1 MNNLL
6 YQRHVVEGYEE
17 PESVEILRKKSD
29 KEREYLQK
37 TIILMELKQ
46 LAESIQMVG
55 YRRKIRG
62 SPSFYHFKN
71 RPMLWAERIVY

>member
-37 TIILMELKQ
+37 NNYTNGVKTASRIHTDGW
-46 LAESIQMVG
+46 IQKKDQ
-55 YRRKIRG
+55 R
-62 SPSFYHFKN
+62 
-71 RPMLWAERIVY
+71 